1 MTPAKARNKSIWI
14 LVIGL
19 WIGVLL
25 GAGALVLLDRL
36 GVISLDLSQTG
47 LSIDMGNA
55 PVKDMPAPDFVLV
68 NLQNQPVKLSDL
80 KGKLVVLNFWA
91 TWCAPCVMEMVF
103 FQEIQDLYP
112 DQVLVLAINQEEKLE
127 VVSEFIKDMGFNL
140 EILLDQSGDIT
151 KLYQVLALPSTFFI
165 DQQGVVRYH
174 HMGSLSREQLDVY
187 LAQTGLTP

>member
-1 MTPAKARNKSIWI
+1 
-14 LVIGL
+14 VIGL